1 MGIKGLILEITQLK
15 VSFVKI
21 NEIEKKGLTQISRKD
36 IILFV
41 TKPMCSIPTRWW
53 VW

>member
-1 MGIKGLILEITQLK
+1 MGIKGFILEITQLK

-21 NEIEKKGLTQISRKD
+21 NEIEKKVLTQISRKD

-41 TKPMCSIPTRWW
+41 TKTMSSIPTRWW

>member
-1 MGIKGLILEITQLK
+1 MRKRVYIRGIMFLFSI
-15 VSFVKI
+15 VKL
-21 NEIEKKGLTQISRKD
+21 NEIEKKVLTQISRTD

-41 TKPMCSIPTRWW
+41 TKTTSSIPTRWW

>member
-1 MGIKGLILEITQLK
+1 MRIKGLILEMTQLK
-15 VSFVKI
+15 VLFVKI
-21 NEIEKKGLTQISRKD
+21 NEIEKKVLTQISRKD

-41 TKPMCSIPTRWW
+41 TKTMSSIPTRWW

>member
-21 NEIEKKGLTQISRKD
+21 NEIEKKVLTQISRTD
-36 IILFV
+36 IILYV
-41 TKPMCSIPTRWW
+41 TKTTSSIPTRWW